1 MGMEFFGKRAL
12 VVGAGKSGVSAAR
25 FLAGRGA
32 LVTISEIEP
41 EAHLNQE
48 CLKEML
54 GLGIKLE
61 TEGHR
66 TETFLSADN
75 IIISPGVPL
84 DIGPLVAAREKGISV
99 VGEMELAGRLIDI
112 PIIAVTGTNG
122 KSTATALLGSIMNN
136 AGLKTFVGGN
146 IGTPLMDYVAE
157 DWKADCAVVEVSS
170 FQLDTMERF
179 RPKIS
184 LLLNISPDHM
194 DRYPDY
200 GAYVQSKMKIFK
212 NQGSGDYAI
221 LNDEDKRIPPFEPSG
236 EVTVLR
242 YGAEAGRNRQAFIE
256 HQKMRASLPGA
267 GTHYLDLDTFRLP
280 GRHNVE
286 NLMGVV
292 LASLAFGVEPH
303 IVQEVIDHF
312 EGLPDRLEWIRS
324 IRGVDFY
331 NDSKA
336 TNVASAARS
345 IASFDRPMIL
355 IAGGRHKGGDYAP
368 LVKAASGRVR
378 KAVFLGEAKYLLAK
392 SFKGTLPFELS
403 ENLESAV
410 FQAFTWAAPG
420 EVVLLAPACSS
431 FDMFSDYAHRGAV
444 FRKAVMRLV
453 NGR

>member
-1 MGMEFFGKRAL
+1 
-12 VVGAGKSGVSAAR
+12 
-25 FLAGRGA
+25 
-32 LVTISEIEP
+32 
-41 EAHLNQE
+41 
-48 CLKEML
+48 
-54 GLGIKLE
+54 
-61 TEGHR
+61 
-66 TETFLSADN
+66 
-75 IIISPGVPL
+75 
-84 DIGPLVAAREKGISV
+84 
-99 VGEMELAGRLIDI
+99 
-112 PIIAVTGTNG
+112 
-122 KSTATALLGSIMNN
+122 
-136 AGLKTFVGGN
+136 
-146 IGTPLMDYVAE
+146 
-157 DWKADCAVVEVSS
+157 
-170 FQLDTMERF
+170 
-179 RPKIS
+179 
-184 LLLNISPDHM
+184 
-194 DRYPDY
+194 
-200 GAYVQSKMKIFK
+200 
-212 NQGSGDYAI
+212 
-221 LNDEDKRIPPFEPSG
+221 
-236 EVTVLR
+236 
-242 YGAEAGRNRQAFIE
+242 
-256 HQKMRASLPGA
+256 MRASLPGA